1 MFERIFQHQVMLADN
16 IRMEAYKKA
25 IHETVNRGD
34 VVADIGTGSGI
45 LAFFAIQAGAKKV
58 YAIEQNKI
66 IEEAEELAKSNG
78 LEKNIVFINER
89 SDRVELP
96 EKVDVIISELIGY
109 FGLEENLLHFK
120 INARERFLKPGGKL
134 VPAWIELY
142 LVPVE
147 AEIIWKENIGLWNT
161 DYYGVDF
168 LPVRNHA
175 VSQRYVTDCTNK
187 INQLAAP
194 SMISHINFYKIER
207 MPLLFQDEFVIGK
220 KGTFHGLVGY
230 FLLGLSPEV
239 VLSASYE
246 KPLTHWRQIFFPME
260 DAVLV
265 EKGDQVHCNIKAI
278 RQMNTLY
285 WEWNTS
291 IYRGGDK
298 VAGFSQSNLHI
309 SKEDLVIRKTN
320 FKPALTQEGKICQRV
335 FELCNGKRSIKEIS
349 ELIHSDFPEKYRDP
363 KEAIQEVVG
372 IVRPMVK
379 V

>member
-1 MFERIFQHQVMLADN
+1 MFERVFQHQVMLADKV
-16 IRMEAYKKA
+16 RMEAYKKA
-25 IHETVNRGD
+25 IHETVNTGD

-66 IEEAEELAKSNG
+66 IEEAEELAKINE
-78 LEKNIVFINER
+78 LEKNIVFIKER

-96 EKVDVIISELIGY
+96 EKVDVIISEIIGY

-120 INARERFLKPGGKL
+120 INAREKFLKPGGKL
-134 VPAWIELY
+134 IPAWIELY

-147 AEIIWKENIGLWNT
+147 AKKIWKENIGLWNT

-175 VSQRYVTDCTNK
+175 VSQRYVTDCANK

-194 SMISHINFYKIER
+194 SIISHINFYEIER
-207 MPLLFQDEFVIGK
+207 MPLLFKDEFVIGK

-239 VLSASYE
+239 VLSASFE
-246 KPLTHWRQIFFPME
+246 KPLTHWGQIFFPME

-265 EKGDQVHCNIKAI
+265 KKGDQVRCNMKAI

-298 VAGFSQSNLHI
+298 IAGFSQSNLHI
-309 SKEDLVIRKTN
+309 SKEDLVIRKTS
-320 FKPALTQEGKICQRV
+320 FKPVLTQEGKIRQRV

-349 ELIHSDFPEKYRDP
+349 ELIHSDFPEKYKDL
-363 KEAIQEVVG
+363 KQVIQEVVG
-372 IVRPMVK
+372 IVRSMVK